1 MSFLQDKLKKVNPK
15 QMAMAMFALPLA
27 IAVLFFYFVY
37 MPYSKKNDQID
48 EQIQKNESEIVQGQ
62 VMQRKLTE
70 LKAANEKLQEELKA
84 VAVQLPSQG
93 DDARVPDMLTD
104 LVKSAGL
111 QLKSV
116 TPQAKTPGPNGLYF
130 ETPIKVELSGGYHA
144 FGRFLE
150 SVDRNARLL
159 TVSEIDMS
167 SAKPEGRS
175 MDIPIKL
182 TVLAFTSGGGK

>member
-1 MSFLQDKLKKVNPK
+1 MSVIQDKLKKLNPK
-15 QMAMAMFALPLA
+15 QVTMAMFALPVVV
-27 IAVLFFYFVY
+27 AVIFFNFVY
-37 MPYSKKNDQID
+37 MPYSKKNDQIED
-48 EQIQKNESEIVQGQ
+48 QIQKNESEIVQGQ
-62 VMQRKLTE
+62 VMQRKLAE
-70 LKAANEKLQEELKA
+70 LKAANQKLQEDLKA
-84 VAVQLPSQG
+84 VTVELPSEG
-93 DDARVPDMLTD
+93 DDTRVPDMLTD

-116 TPQAKTPGPNGLYF
+116 TPQTKTPGPNGLYF

>member
-1 MSFLQDKLKKVNPK
+1 MSVIQDKLKKLNPK
-15 QMAMAMFALPLA
+15 QVTMAMFALPVVV
-27 IAVLFFYFVY
+27 AVIFFNFVY
-37 MPYSKKNDQID
+37 MPYSKKNDQIED
-48 EQIQKNESEIVQGQ
+48 QIQKNDSEIVQGQ
-62 VMQRKLTE
+62 VMQRKLAE
-70 LKAANEKLQEELKA
+70 LKAANQKLQEDLKA
-84 VAVQLPSQG
+84 VTVELPSEG
-93 DDARVPDMLTD
+93 DDTRVPDMLTD

-116 TPQAKTPGPNGLYF
+116 TPQTKTPGPNGLYF